1 MAIELG
7 AARAAMLGLPTLG
20 ERLGDRLDLLGGGR
34 RTADRRHRTL
44 RTVLEWSHELL
55 APAEAV
61 LFRRLGV
68 FPAGF
73 ALAPAEAV
81 CANGDV
87 PPSAVPVLLAR
98 LVEQSLV
105 QRGSDNRFALLETL
119 RAYAVELLGAAGE
132 TWLRDR
138 HARDTAAR
146 LVAESRRLWT
156 PDEPAACARC
166 TC

>member
-61 LFRRLGV
+61 
-68 FPAGF
+68 
-73 ALAPAEAV
+73 

-119 RAYAVELLGAAGE
+119 RAYAVELLAAAGE